1 MEYIPSQ
8 EWLVTDEKKAMR
20 VPCDSVNFP
29 ISDEDIITIKKMI
42 AYIDESY
49 LGNAKKYNI
58 RPGIGIAANQLGS
71 KKRMFYIHL
80 NDEEKKEHKYLLIN
94 PVKISE
100 SATKAFLGVGE
111 GCLSVLKDR
120 NGFVI
125 RSLKVSV
132 KGYDYFQ
139 KKEITLSANGG
150 ILSMCLQHELDHLDG
165 KLYYDRINP
174 LNPNYYN
181 KDWVQLGLIN
191 QNKNKK

>member
-8 EWLVTDEKKAMR
+8 KWLVTDEKKAMR
-20 VPCDSVNFP
+20 DSCGLVDFP
-29 ISDEDIITIKKMI
+29 ISDEDLITIKKMI

-71 KKRMFYIHL
+71 KKRMFYIRL
-80 NDEEKKEHKYLLIN
+80 NDEEKKEHRYLLIN
-94 PVKISE
+94 PLKISE
-100 SATKAFLGVGE
+100 SATKAFLAVGE
-111 GCLSVLKDR
+111 GCLSVLEDR
-120 NGFVI
+120 SGFVI
-125 RSLKVSV
+125 RSLKVTV

-139 KKEITLSANGG
+139 KKEITVNANGG

-174 LNPNYYN
+174 LNPNYYS
-181 KDWVQLGLIN
+181 KDWVQLYLI
-191 QNKNKK
+191 NKNKK